1 MAPWI
6 ACFVLAFIPLG
17 EAVRPK
23 WTDAL
28 DNEPN
33 DDRAQCLRQD
43 NLDIAGGETS
53 QKYILRQV
61 YSPDHA
67 NPQTDIYILCE
78 DFVLRRIHALL
89 TIQRVE
95 KNEFEFTLAGPT
107 YDKFRAAG
115 EISQHK
121 PDVGNSALELA
132 VVLWGGGLGG
142 HVQTSLTK
150 YTSTSRESWKFQPG
164 FTSHTILTCL
174 P

>member
-6 ACFVLAFIPLG
+6 VWLLAFIPVG

-23 WTDAL
+23 WTDPF
-28 DNEPN
+28 DKEPN

-61 YSPDHA
+61 YSPDPA
-67 NPQTDIYILCE
+67 NPQNDIYFLCE
-78 DFVLRRIHALL
+78 DFVLNKIHALL

-95 KNEFEFTLAGPT
+95 KNEFEFTLAGPS
-107 YDKFRAAG
+107 YG
-115 EISQHK
+115 EITETR

-132 VVLWGGGLGG
+132 VV
-142 HVQTSLTK
+142 
-150 YTSTSRESWKFQPG
+150 F
-164 FTSHTILTCL
+164 
-174 P
+174 